1 MFQIEKRNKGQ
12 NNLFVCLF
20 SRKPSVA
27 EGILLIIESISLN
40 GRDLTTTS
48 VGCVTT
54 NVLNPTT

>member
-1 MFQIEKRNKGQ
+1 MFI
-12 NNLFVCLF
+12 CLF

-27 EGILLIIESISLN
+27 EGILLIIENISLN
-40 GRDLTTTS
+40 GRDLSTTA